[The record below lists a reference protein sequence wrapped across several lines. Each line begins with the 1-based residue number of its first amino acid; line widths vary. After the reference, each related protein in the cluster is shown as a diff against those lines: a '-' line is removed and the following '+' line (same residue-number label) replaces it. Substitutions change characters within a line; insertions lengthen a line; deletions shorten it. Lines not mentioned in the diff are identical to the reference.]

1 MLLSDSCAEE
11 VGLVSLWRIAGFFPE
26 DSCKVA
32 LGAESQKGGN
42 LRIRIFRIEKHIF
55 RCFNALL
62 ADIFRQGHSH
72 FAVKKSGKVAWMEPC
87 FLSKLLQGDCFIQMV
102 VDVVNALHDRSGING
117 LFFDFASWVIKTL
130 TISSSSVLTVSVL

>member
-11 VGLVSLWRIAGFFPE
+11 VGLVSLWRIAGFSPE

-72 FAVKKSGKVAWMEPC
+72 FAVKKSGKLAWMEPC

-117 LFFDFASWVIKTL
+117 LFF
-130 TISSSSVLTVSVL
+130 